1 MKKRKIIL
9 VITIIMVL
17 VVALGTTYA
26 FYFYTKV
33 GNKNQVAI
41 TGDIYMNYIE
51 TNQIN
56 ITNGVPMSKEE
67 SLATDDNVF
76 NFQIVGKNT
85 SNKDILWYKS

>member
-1 MKKRKIIL
+1 MKKKKISL

-17 VVALGTTYA
+17 VVMLGTTYA

-33 GNKNQVAI
+33 GNQNQVAI

-67 SLATDDNVF
+67 ALATDDKVKDKVNSWRVVLQNV
-76 NFQIVGKNT
+76 
-85 SNKDILWYKS
+85 DM

>member
-1 MKKRKIIL
+1 MRKIIL
-9 VITIIMVL
+9 VITIIMIF

-33 GNKNQVAI
+33 GNQNQVAI